1 MAQKKRRKKTFPGQH
16 YDVATKVLMDKAAG
30 PMLDAFLGIQATDI
44 ELIDELPQES
54 VSLKRSDYI
63 LRVIDTTGQAQ
74 IVLWEFLS
82 QWRRN
87 AVLSL
92 CDYGVRALMKYDL
105 PIRPVILLLASS
117 PHAADSFE
125 SAWLSFRFTLI
136 KVYDLPAA
144 EFMARADVHLLP
156 FVPVMRDGEQQVWEA
171 EHRIYSSALPAAEK
185 ADLLAAL
192 TIFAGFK
199 GKDLVRQ
206 LVERRRDLMIQSYAY
221 DIIKQ
226 EGIKEGLQQGI
237 QQGIQQEKLQSKR
250 EAVCGVLEA
259 RFDVVPINVLDM
271 IHSIEMVPALED
283 LLRKAITV
291 EDLPT
296 FVKILQAVLTPV

>member
-1 MAQKKRRKKTFPGQH
+1 MARKKRRQKTLPGQH

-30 PMLDAFLGIQATDI
+30 PMLDEFLGIQATDI

-54 VSLKRSDYI
+54 ASLKRSDYM
-63 LRVIDTTGQAQ
+63 LRVIDNEGQAR

-87 AVLSL
+87 AVLNL

-105 PIRPVILLLASS
+105 PLRPVIFLLASS
-117 PHAADSFE
+117 PQAADTFKNT
-125 SAWLSFRFTLI
+125 WLSFRFTLI
-136 KVYDLPAA
+136 KVYELPAA
-144 EFMARADVHLLP
+144 EFVARANVHLLP
-156 FVPVMRDGEQQVWEA
+156 FVPAMRDGETQVWEA
-171 EHRIYSSALPAAEK
+171 ERRIYGSALPTPEK

-199 GKDLVRQ
+199 GHDLVRQ

-226 EGIKEGLQQGI
+226 EGIKEGVQIGVQQGI
-237 QQGIQQEKLQSKR
+237 KEGAFR
-250 EAVCGVLEA
+250 
-259 RFDVVPINVLDM
+259 
-271 IHSIEMVPALED
+271 
-283 LLRKAITV
+283 
-291 EDLPT
+291 
-296 FVKILQAVLTPV
+296 

>member
-1 MAQKKRRKKTFPGQH
+1 MARKKKKQKKTLSRQH

-30 PMLDAFLGIQATDI
+30 PMLETFLGIHATDT

-63 LRVIDTTGQAQ
+63 LRVIDAEGHAR

-82 QWRRN
+82 QWKRN
-87 AVLSL
+87 AILNL
-92 CDYGVRALMKYDL
+92 CDYTVRACMKYAL
-105 PIRPVILLLASS
+105 PMQPVVLLLASS
-117 PHAADSFE
+117 PQAAEHLEE
-125 SAWLSFRFTLI
+125 SWLSFRFTLI
-136 KVYDLPAA
+136 KLYELPAA
-144 EFMARADVHLLP
+144 DFISHADIHLLP
-156 FVPVMRDGEQQVWEA
+156 FVPVMKDGESLLWEA
-171 EHRIYSSALPAAEK
+171 ENRIYTSSLPTEEK

-226 EGIKEGLQQGI
+226 EGIQEGI
-237 QQGIQQEKLQSKR
+237 QLGVQQERLHSKR
-250 EAVCGVLEA
+250 KAICDVLEA
-259 RFDVVPINVLDM
+259 RFGLVSDNVLDM
-271 IHSIEMVPALED
+271 INHIETIRALEK
-283 LLRKAITV
+283 LLIKSAVV

-296 FVKILQAVLTPV
+296 FSKFIEKVLTPV